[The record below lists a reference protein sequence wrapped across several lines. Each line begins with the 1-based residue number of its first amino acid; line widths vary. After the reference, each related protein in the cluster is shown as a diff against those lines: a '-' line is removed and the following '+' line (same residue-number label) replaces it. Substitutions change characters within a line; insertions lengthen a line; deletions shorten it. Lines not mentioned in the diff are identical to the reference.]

1 MAKEYSFEKLLVWQ
15 DSRKLVTI
23 IYIPSDE
30 LFSLKNQMR
39 RALISISSNI
49 AENCKASQAQFY
61 ISAYN
66 SMIKSLNQL
75 IISKNMNYIDGSTLS
90 NIREII
96 DSIASK
102 LSPAKQFKYS

>member
-1 MAKEYSFEKLLVWQ
+1 MAKEYSFEKLLAWQ

-49 AENCKASQAQFY
+49 AENYKASQAQFY
-61 ISAYN
+61 IIAYN